1 MAVLIYGHNHRKT
14 FQNRSDL
21 YEQLISFHSESD
33 SQNLMGIELYTGFY
47 YSNPK
52 LHITHHK
59 VIIFYQQ
66 QNRECSYN
74 YRGKVLE
81 KFL

>member
-52 LHITHHK
+52 LYITHHK
-59 VIIFYQQ
+59 VIT
-66 QNRECSYN
+66 
-74 YRGKVLE
+74 
-81 KFL
+81 FLSAAEQRVQL